1 MGYVYEHISVL
12 SLHVYSHLHV
22 RYRKKQFCMPYKTNI
37 GKELNSANFHTIA
50 IFKSSC
56 HYYMAQSGIAMH
68 TYNEID
74 KHPAD

>member
-1 MGYVYEHISVL
+1 
-12 SLHVYSHLHV
+12 
-22 RYRKKQFCMPYKTNI
+22 MPYKTNI